1 MVRIALISIESDV
14 LSMMEREAN
23 TRGYEIVYK
32 EHVRTDTLDR
42 ASADAFDAGAELV
55 AACCHRPIQNVY
67 MGVTVPVIYIKYK
80 ASELER
86 NLVAACAENRCKP
99 DETAFVTADLFL
111 PGGLGQTRMQL
122 PKIIRVNEAAD
133 IRAAVGEAVSRGCR
147 LILGGGEVCSRASE
161 MGVPNVVFT
170 FGEGDIGRAFEAVS
184 HEAEI
189 IEIKNRCRHEMDAVM
204 AGAAC
209 GLIVVNRRGAVIAL
223 NDHAAHLIGC
233 AGKNVTG
240 MYVLNIFQELEKDVL
255 DRALDG
261 GEQIYNRIV
270 GSRRKR
276 YTVGIEPV
284 TENGE
289 VVSCVISVQ
298 KVAADKTVAARDG
311 GAEKREGG
319 QLHSFSDFTYTS
331 EAFRNVIKSAK
342 FASYSDV
349 PILLMGEEGT
359 QMLEL
364 AQSIHRES
372 SRYSKPFYEIE
383 CDAWRE
389 ERIDEML
396 FGGGE
401 IHDGKSLVAAAE
413 GGTIF
418 LNHVEL
424 LSKEV
429 QFKVYKLI
437 TGYSARVDELRVVP
451 ADVRVIASTGKNLRE
466 LVSTGSFREDLYYAL
481 SIISISVPSLR
492 ARREDITCMVKAW
505 TNSFSEIYSK
515 PVFLS
520 GGVYDCICEYMWP
533 GNDRQLR
540 HLCQKIVLTTPHRSV
555 SEAFVRNEIEKL
567 AKRELTEELP
577 APPRRLQSEA
587 ARIITALENNRGNK
601 TKTAEELG
609 ISKTTLWRKI
619 QKYGITEGYK

>member
-1 MVRIALISIESDV
+1 
-14 LSMMEREAN
+14 
-23 TRGYEIVYK
+23 
-32 EHVRTDTLDR
+32 
-42 ASADAFDAGAELV
+42 
-55 AACCHRPIQNVY
+55 
-67 MGVTVPVIYIKYK
+67 
-80 ASELER
+80 
-86 NLVAACAENRCKP
+86 
-99 DETAFVTADLFL
+99 
-111 PGGLGQTRMQL
+111 
-122 PKIIRVNEAAD
+122 
-133 IRAAVGEAVSRGCR
+133 
-147 LILGGGEVCSRASE
+147 
-161 MGVPNVVFT
+161 
-170 FGEGDIGRAFEAVS
+170 
-184 HEAEI
+184 
-189 IEIKNRCRHEMDAVM
+189 
-204 AGAAC
+204 
-209 GLIVVNRRGAVIAL
+209 
-223 NDHAAHLIGC
+223 
-233 AGKNVTG
+233 
-240 MYVLNIFQELEKDVL
+240 
-255 DRALDG
+255 
-261 GEQIYNRIV
+261 
-270 GSRRKR
+270 
-276 YTVGIEPV
+276 
-284 TENGE
+284 
-289 VVSCVISVQ
+289 
-298 KVAADKTVAARDG
+298 
-311 GAEKREGG
+311 
-319 QLHSFSDFTYTS
+319 
-331 EAFRNVIKSAK
+331 
-342 FASYSDV
+342 
-349 PILLMGEEGT
+349 
-359 QMLEL
+359 
-364 AQSIHRES
+364 
-372 SRYSKPFYEIE
+372 
-383 CDAWRE
+383 AWRE

-555 SEAFVRNEIEKL
+555 SEAFVRSEIEKL
-567 AKRELTEELP
+567 ARRELTAEMP
-577 APPRRLQSEA
+577 VPPRQMQSEA
-587 ARIITALENNRGNK
+587 ARIITALENNHGNK

-619 QKYGITEGYK
+619 QKYGITEGYH